1 MTALIEI
8 QGVGESLANRMI
20 DALGSEAE
28 VLRALNEC
36 DVAALSEVDGL
47 SAQRA
52 VKMIN
57 SANGRFGEISSS
69 DEARRLHAQILE
81 TISPY
86 ISSKPAKS
94 RLGTLVPLQRSDIT
108 TIESRRL
115 WTKAAL
121 DFTAASSESAE
132 NWQNFATKF
141 ERVKPVKGK
150 IDRVVVV
157 PNTKSLEKIE
167 NISKRCRIIV
177 RGVGE
182 TWRDYHGLNRVTWI
196 GRGAPESLPA
206 GWIVAKESDHT
217 HTILPEI
224 PLKWLEN
231 NISSLSA
238 LSSLSDYE
246 WPNGTI
252 GEAIREALDGLE
264 SLPLLIDSIENESMK
279 IEELQHIKDGLWGEI
294 RNIEAA
300 IDDIIVAGTAQSSLS
315 LEGSEVLSFYGDIH
329 GLERRVKSAV
339 ADTIEEALTAGRS
352 RLCEYFKGSEIIIP
366 RELFESE
373 YPCQINRN
381 IVEQIEEKIDG
392 MISSENSQAEIEQSR
407 TIQKIIS
414 NAQKSISQ
422 CIEIDMWIG
431 IGQWA
436 QQYKCTLPKLDA
448 RRPGICMRD
457 GRHIL
462 LDVKPDPV
470 TYGIGGPADSKN
482 NQNLALLTGAN
493 SGGKTTLIETIA
505 IITLLAHSGLAVPAL
520 SAKVGLLDEI
530 HLLAKVTGTQSA
542 GALER
547 TLIRLAEVFIS
558 EKRKLVLA
566 DELEAITEPEAAA
579 RILGGL
585 LAASNNNSET
595 AVLLVTHIGRSIE
608 AAIGIDVRI
617 DGIEARGLDENL
629 ELIVDRTPRRNH
641 IAKSTPE
648 LIVRRLA
655 ARASG
660 NTANLFENL
669 LKSFS

>member
-1 MTALIEI
+1 
-8 QGVGESLANRMI
+8 
-20 DALGSEAE
+20 
-28 VLRALNEC
+28 
-36 DVAALSEVDGL
+36 
-47 SAQRA
+47 
-52 VKMIN
+52 
-57 SANGRFGEISSS
+57 
-69 DEARRLHAQILE
+69 
-81 TISPY
+81 
-86 ISSKPAKS
+86 
-94 RLGTLVPLQRSDIT
+94 
-108 TIESRRL
+108 
-115 WTKAAL
+115 
-121 DFTAASSESAE
+121 
-132 NWQNFATKF
+132 
-141 ERVKPVKGK
+141 
-150 IDRVVVV
+150 
-157 PNTKSLEKIE
+157 
-167 NISKRCRIIV
+167 
-177 RGVGE
+177 
-182 TWRDYHGLNRVTWI
+182 
-196 GRGAPESLPA
+196 
-206 GWIVAKESDHT
+206 
-217 HTILPEI
+217 
-224 PLKWLEN
+224 
-231 NISSLSA
+231 
-238 LSSLSDYE
+238 
-246 WPNGTI
+246 
-252 GEAIREALDGLE
+252 
-264 SLPLLIDSIENESMK
+264 MK
-279 IEELQHIKDGLWGEI
+279 IEELQQIKDGLWGEI

-352 RLCEYFKGSEIIIP
+352 RLCEFFKGSEIIIP

-381 IVEQIEEKIDG
+381 IIEQIEEKIDG

-414 NAQKSISQ
+414 TAQKSISQ

-436 QQYKCTLPKLDA
+436 QQYKCTLPKLDS

-470 TYGIGGPADSKN
+470 TYGIGGPANSKN

-629 ELIVDRTPRRNH
+629 ELIVDRTPRRNY

>member
-1 MTALIEI
+1 
-8 QGVGESLANRMI
+8 
-20 DALGSEAE
+20 
-28 VLRALNEC
+28 
-36 DVAALSEVDGL
+36 
-47 SAQRA
+47 
-52 VKMIN
+52 
-57 SANGRFGEISSS
+57 
-69 DEARRLHAQILE
+69 
-81 TISPY
+81 
-86 ISSKPAKS
+86 
-94 RLGTLVPLQRSDIT
+94 
-108 TIESRRL
+108 
-115 WTKAAL
+115 
-121 DFTAASSESAE
+121 
-132 NWQNFATKF
+132 
-141 ERVKPVKGK
+141 
-150 IDRVVVV
+150 
-157 PNTKSLEKIE
+157 
-167 NISKRCRIIV
+167 
-177 RGVGE
+177 
-182 TWRDYHGLNRVTWI
+182 
-196 GRGAPESLPA
+196 
-206 GWIVAKESDHT
+206 
-217 HTILPEI
+217 
-224 PLKWLEN
+224 
-231 NISSLSA
+231 
-238 LSSLSDYE
+238 
-246 WPNGTI
+246 
-252 GEAIREALDGLE
+252 
-264 SLPLLIDSIENESMK
+264 
-279 IEELQHIKDGLWGEI
+279 
-294 RNIEAA
+294 
-300 IDDIIVAGTAQSSLS
+300 
-315 LEGSEVLSFYGDIH
+315 
-329 GLERRVKSAV
+329 
-339 ADTIEEALTAGRS
+339 
-352 RLCEYFKGSEIIIP
+352 
-366 RELFESE
+366 
-373 YPCQINRN
+373 
-381 IVEQIEEKIDG
+381 
-392 MISSENSQAEIEQSR
+392 
-407 TIQKIIS
+407 
-414 NAQKSISQ
+414 
-422 CIEIDMWIG
+422 MWIG

-436 QQYKCTLPKLDA
+436 QQYKCTLPKLDS

-470 TYGIGGPADSKN
+470 TYGIGGPANSKN

-629 ELIVDRTPRRNH
+629 ELIVDRTPRRNY